1 MLRAAARRLRCR
13 VRRCVLRGALT
24 RRVQVFSVFKEPF
37 QKKDQK
43 AEEKPKDAAAP
54 AAEAK

>member
-1 MLRAAARRLRCR
+1 
-13 VRRCVLRGALT
+13 LRGALT